1 VLRDMPMER
10 QRSSAVEI
18 LDASRRLARLI
29 DDLLSVSR
37 MESGRLVLD
46 PRPLDLASV
55 VERILSP
62 FRAMAARHTIRAK
75 LPAGLPVVWGDPDKV
90 EQILTN
96 LVGNAIKYSPGGG
109 EVLVTVDQDGDTVQV
124 SVRDQGI
131 GMSPRDM
138 GQLFEKFYRVDR
150 EEVRRTGGTGLG
162 LYITKRLVEMHGG
175 RLWAE
180 SWPQVGSVFRFTLPT
195 SDSDELAGSGR

>member
-1 VLRDMPMER
+1 
-10 QRSSAVEI
+10 
-18 LDASRRLARLI
+18 
-29 DDLLSVSR
+29 
-37 MESGRLVLD
+37 
-46 PRPLDLASV
+46 
-55 VERILSP
+55 
-62 FRAMAARHTIRAK
+62 
-75 LPAGLPVVWGDPDKV
+75 
-90 EQILTN
+90 LTN
-96 LVGNAIKYSPGGG
+96 LVGNAIKYSPSGG

-195 SDSDELAGSGR
+195 TSDELAGSGR

>member
-1 VLRDMPMER
+1 MMLG
-10 QRSSAVEI
+10 A
-18 LDASRRLARLI
+18 
-29 DDLLSVSR
+29 
-37 MESGRLVLD
+37 LVL
-46 PRPLDLASV
+46 LA
-55 VERILSP
+55 
-62 FRAMAARHTIRAK
+62 TK
-75 LPAGLPVVWGDPDKV
+75 LPAHLPVVWGDPDKV

-109 EVLVTVDQDGDTVQV
+109 EVLVTVDQDGDSVQV

-150 EEVRRTGGTGLG
+150 EEVRRAGGTGLG

-180 SWPQVGSVFRFTLPT
+180 SWPGVGSVFRCTLPT
-195 SDSDELAGSGR
+195 TSDELAGSGR

>member
-1 VLRDMPMER
+1 
-10 QRSSAVEI
+10 
-18 LDASRRLARLI
+18 
-29 DDLLSVSR
+29 
-37 MESGRLVLD
+37 
-46 PRPLDLASV
+46 V

-62 FRAMAARHTIRAK
+62 FRAMAAKHTLRTK
-75 LPAGLPVVWGDPDKV
+75 LPGNLPVIWGDPDKV

-109 EVLVTVDQDGDTVQV
+109 EVLVTVDHDGDTVQV

-150 EEVRRTGGTGLG
+150 EEVRRAGGTGLG

-180 SWPQVGSVFRFTLPT
+180 SWPGVGSVFRFTLPT
-195 SDSDELAGSGR
+195 SDELAGSGR

>member
-1 VLRDMPMER
+1 
-10 QRSSAVEI
+10 
-18 LDASRRLARLI
+18 
-29 DDLLSVSR
+29 
-37 MESGRLVLD
+37 VLD

-62 FRAMAARHTIRAK
+62 FRAIARHTLRSK
-75 LPAGLPVVWGDPDKV
+75 LPAILPVVWGDPDKV

-96 LVGNAIKYSPGGG
+96 LVGNAIKYSPGRRRGPRHRGRRRRHGAG
-109 EVLVTVDQDGDTVQV
+109 ECW
-124 SVRDQGI
+124 DQGI

-150 EEVRRTGGTGLG
+150 EEVRRAGGAGLG

-180 SWPQVGSVFRFTLPT
+180 SWPGVGSVFRLTLPT
-195 SDSDELAGSGR
+195 SDELAGSGR

>member
-1 VLRDMPMER
+1 VER
-10 QRSSAVEI
+10 QRTAAEEI
-18 LDASRRLARLI
+18 LEASRRLARLI

-46 PRPLDLASV
+46 PRPLDLAAV

-62 FRAMAARHTIRAK
+62 FRAMADRHTLRAK
-75 LPAGLPVVWGDPDKV
+75 LPGALPVLWGDPDKV

-96 LVGNAIKYSPGGG
+96 LVGNAIKYSPEGG
-109 EVLVTVDQDGDTVQV
+109 EVLVTVEHGEDSVQV

-150 EEVRRTGGTGLG
+150 DEVRRAGGTGLG

-175 RLWAE
+175 RIWAE
-180 SWPQVGSVFRFTLPT
+180 SRPGVGSVFTFTLPT
-195 SDSDELAGSGR
+195 SGELAGSGAR

>member
-1 VLRDMPMER
+1 VAADRPGGRAGDLVSRYGRKVPVAV
-10 QRSSAVEI
+10 SSAPI
-18 LDASRRLARLI
+18 FD
-29 DDLLSVSR
+29 
-37 MESGRLVLD
+37 
-46 PRPLDLASV
+46 ASV
-55 VERILSP
+55 VEPILSP
-62 FRAMAARHTIRAK
+62 FRAMAARHTLRAK
-75 LPAGLPVVWGDPDKV
+75 LPANLPVVWGDPDKV

-96 LVGNAIKYSPGGG
+96 LVGSAIKYSPGGG

-150 EEVRRTGGTGLG
+150 EEVRRAGGTGLG

-180 SWPQVGSVFRFTLPT
+180 SRPGVGSVFRFTLPT
-195 SDSDELAGSGR
+195 TSDELAGSGR